1 MTFDSEHTIGPYAQY
16 LFVTNDKEGTESV
29 MEIDDDEP
37 LDLEALI
44 IKWIQREYGEG
55 CSLDQPFDSCNKTC
69 GDYYASII
77 TDWNPKDTVVI
88 WEGAYFFINVDE

>member
-1 MTFDSEHTIGPYAQY
+1 MTFDSEHAIGPYAQY

-44 IKWIQREYGEG
+44 VKWIQREYG
-55 CSLDQPFDSCNKTC
+55 DNKTC

-77 TDWNPKDTVVI
+77 TDWNPKDTAVI
-88 WEGAYFFINVDE
+88 WEGAYFFIRVDE